1 MIPKII
7 HYCWFGGAEKSPL
20 IKKCIDTWRKVM
32 PDYEIKEWNETNF
45 DLNSVPFVREAH
57 AARKWAFMADYVR
70 LYAMY
75 HEGGIYMDTDVKVM
89 RRYDEFLKYSFFTC
103 QESHPDMM
111 TEGAVLPDGT
121 RNPEI
126 KYVKGIGLCSA
137 VMGAEKGCP
146 YLKNCLDYYNT
157 IHFDVE
163 HKEDFVIV
171 NIIAVL
177 LEKYG
182 YRYVIDRDQLLEG
195 NMAIMKPYVFA
206 GTSTMTKHSY
216 ALHLYN
222 GSWVESSTSLKHRLR
237 NQFPDTYTF
246 VQHCFYKF
254 RPRRKLRPVTNRLLL
269 VSTHLSHPTDAGNRA
284 AIMAQVK
291 CYRELGYEVHYLF
304 ASTSLRH
311 NMDLQP
317 MRNYWGNCYHEYE
330 TPWFM
335 RLYRYMQDFYRAYL
349 CHGYW
354 KADDHYPSGLS
365 HYVNKL
371 DEEFLFDAIVIQYM
385 RLSHLLP
392 KVKIPRKAIFTHD
405 VFAYKD
411 LRTGGPFY
419 ETCNA
424 HEEARA
430 LQRCPNIFAI
440 QEQEATYY
448 QYIAP
453 LSKVYT
459 VYNPYTFKPQP
470 VVSGKNVLFVAST
483 MVFNIE
489 ALKKFLEKVWPG
501 VVKRVPDVKLLI
513 AGAVCTAIEPPTD
526 DHIQLLGHVD
536 SLDEFYAKGNIVI
549 NPVFHGTGL
558 KIKTFEA
565 LSYGKTTI
573 VHPHSLI
580 GIYKKEQ
587 VPLYVASTAEEW
599 ISTLAQLLDES
610 HDYNQDQQKAQ
621 QYIEDM
627 NGYILSQYKS
637 FIVEPL
643 S

>member
-1 MIPKII
+1 
-7 HYCWFGGAEKSPL
+7 
-20 IKKCIDTWRKVM
+20 M
-32 PDYEIKEWNETNF
+32 PDYEIKEWNENNF
-45 DLNSVPFVREAH
+45 DLNSVPFVREAYE
-57 AARKWAFMADYVR
+57 AKKWAFMADYVR

-75 HEGGIYMDTDVKVM
+75 NEGGIYMDTDVKVM

-111 TEGAVLPDGT
+111 TENVVLSDGT
-121 RNPEI
+121 RNPNV

-137 VMGAEKGCP
+137 VMGAEKKCP
-146 YLKNCLDYYNT
+146 YLKDCLDYYHS

-163 HKEDFVIV
+163 RKEDFVIV

-182 YRYVIDRDQLLEG
+182 YRYIINKDQYLEG
-195 NMAIMKPYVFA
+195 NMAVFRPYVFA
-206 GTSTMTKHSY
+206 GTSTMTKDSY

-222 GSWVESSTSLKHRLR
+222 GSWVESSTSLKHKLR

-246 VQHCFYKF
+246 IQQCFYKL
-254 RPRRKLRPVTNRLLL
+254 RPRQKQRPTTNRLLI

-284 AIMAQVK
+284 AIMAQVE
-291 CYRELGYEVHYLF
+291 CYRHLGYEVHYLF
-304 ASTSLRH
+304 ANTSLRH

-317 MRNYWGNCYHEYE
+317 MRDYWGSLYHEYE

-335 RLYRYMQDFYRAYL
+335 RLLRYLQDFYRTYF
-349 CHGYW
+349 CNGYW

-365 HYVNKL
+365 IYVKKI
-371 DEEFLFDAIVIQYM
+371 DERLQFDAIVVQYM

-392 KVKIPRKAIFTHD
+392 KVQIPRKAIFTHD

-411 LRTGGPFY
+411 IRTGTPFY

-440 QEQEATYY
+440 QEQEAIYY

-453 LSKVYT
+453 KSKIYT
-459 VYNPYTFKPQP
+459 VYSPYSYHHQE
-470 VVSGKNVLFVAST
+470 VANGKKVLFVAST
-483 MVFNIE
+483 MTFNVE
-489 ALKKFLEKVWPG
+489 AINWFISEVWKL
-501 VVKRVPDVKLLI
+501 VVKRVPEAQLLV
-513 AGAVCTAIEPPTD
+513 AGAICTTISQPIDE
-526 DHIQLLGHVD
+526 HIKLLGHID
-536 SLDEFYAKGNIVI
+536 SLDDFYAQGNVVV
-549 NPVFHGTGL
+549 NPVFNGTGL

-580 GIYKKEQ
+580 GIYQKDSA
-587 VPLYVASTAEEW
+587 PLYHATTIEDWVN
-599 ISTLAQLLDES
+599 QLEDVLS
-610 HDYNQDQQKAQ
+610 NQHDYLKDKQKAEA
-621 QYIEDM
+621 YIEQM
-627 NGYILSQYKS
+627 NKYILSQYND
-637 FIVEPL
+637 FL
-643 S
+643 SSN

>member
-1 MIPKII
+1 MIPKKI

-20 IKKCIDTWRKVM
+20 IQRCIETWRKVM
-32 PDYEIKEWNETNF
+32 PDYEIKEWNESNF

-89 RRYDEFLKYSFFTC
+89 RRFDDFLKYSFFTC
-103 QESHPDMM
+103 QESHPDIMP
-111 TEGAVLPDGT
+111 EGAVLPDGT
-121 RNPEI
+121 RNPDI

-137 VMGAEKGCP
+137 VMGAEQGSP
-146 YLKNCLDYYNT
+146 YLKTCLDYYNT

-163 HKEDFVIV
+163 RKEDFVIV

-177 LEKYG
+177 LEQFG
-182 YRYVIDRDQLLEG
+182 YRYILNKDQLLEG
-195 NMAIMKPYVFA
+195 NMAIFRPYVFA
-206 GTSTMTKHSY
+206 GTSTMTKDTY

-222 GSWVESSTSLKHRLR
+222 GSWVESSTSLKHKLR
-237 NQFPDTYTF
+237 NQFPEAYTF
-246 VQHCFYKF
+246 VQNCFYKI
-254 RPRRKLRPVTNRLLL
+254 RPRRKQRPITNRVLI

-284 AIMAQVK
+284 AIMAQVD
-291 CYRELGYEVHYLF
+291 CYRQLGYEVHYLF
-304 ASTSLRH
+304 ANTSLRH
-311 NMDLQP
+311 NMDLQE
-317 MRNYWGNCYHEYE
+317 MQSYWGDCYHGFEM
-330 TPWFM
+330 PWM
-335 RLYRYMQDFYRAYL
+335 HRAYRYLQDFWRRYA

-354 KADDHYPSGLS
+354 KADDHYPTGLS
-365 HYVNKL
+365 SYTRKL
-371 DEEFLFDAIVIQYM
+371 DQQYNFDAVVVQYM
-385 RLSHLLP
+385 RLSKLLP
-392 KVKIPRKAIFTHD
+392 NVEIPRRAIFTHD

-411 LRTGGPFY
+411 IRTGDYFY

-459 VYNPYTFKPQP
+459 VYNSYTFHDQP
-470 VVSGKNVLFVAST
+470 VVKNKNILFVAST
-483 MVFNIE
+483 MKFNVEAIE
-489 ALKKFLEKVWPG
+489 KFLTKVWPLILQ
-501 VVKRVPDVKLLI
+501 RIPDAKLKV
-513 AGAVCTAIEPPTD
+513 AGAICTMIPQFASDSIE
-526 DHIQLLGHVD
+526 LLGHVD
-536 SLDEFYAKGNIVI
+536 SLDDFYRLGNIVI
-549 NPVFHGTGL
+549 NPVFNGTGL

-580 GIYKKEQ
+580 GIYQKDTA
-587 VPLYVASTAEEW
+587 PLYSATTA
-599 ISTLAQLLDES
+599 AQWVDVLTELLDER
-610 HDYNQDQQKAQ
+610 HDYEQDKQRAKEYIAQ
-621 QYIEDM
+621 MNEHILAQYRTFLTE
-627 NGYILSQYKS
+627 
-637 FIVEPL
+637 
-643 S
+643 